1 MKTLTPQETWFDQ
14 RKSKDMTTSTTTAN
28 TPKDEPKAVTVEMFK
43 MRAAHGLL
51 IHPDGTRFN
60 TDKEVPHVK
69 DVWTGH
75 QIEAKKL
82 EIV

>member
-1 MKTLTPQETWFDQ
+1 MKPLTPQEAWFDQ
-14 RKSKDMTTSTTTAN
+14 RKSKDMATPTIATSAL
-28 TPKDEPKAVTVEMFK
+28 KDGPKAVTVEMFK
-43 MRAAHGLL
+43 MRAVHGLL

-60 TDKEVPHVK
+60 TDKEALHVK